1 MAWRIELTESA
12 RRQLEKGDRAVARQ
26 IMKFL
31 RERLA
36 VDADPR
42 RFGRALRGEM
52 SGPWRYRV
60 ADHRVICDIQ
70 DRNVTVLVVRVGHRS
85 TVYGGH

>member
-1 MAWRIELTESA
+1 MAWRIEFTESA
-12 RRQLEKGDRAVARQ
+12 RRQLEKGDRAASRQ

-36 VDADPR
+36 VEEDPR

-52 SGPWRYRV
+52 SGLWRYRV
-60 ADHRVICDIQ
+60 ADYRIICDIQ